1 MIFGYFAAD
10 GLPYVQ
16 GRLILPSLRFYGTVD
31 FLIDTGS
38 DTTILH
44 PGDAIDLRFP
54 FEMLANP
61 MEVVSVGG
69 VQDYYSENGII
80 VFDDD
85 GAALELEVELFVAKP
100 QPDLE
105 GLDSLLGR
113 DILNQL
119 GMEYN
124 FPRRRIR
131 LAI

>member
-16 GRLILPSLRFYGTVD
+16 GRLIVPNLRFSGTVD

-54 FEMLANP
+54 FDMLANP
-61 MEVVSVGG
+61 VEVISVGG
-69 VQDYYSENGII
+69 VQNYYSENGII
-80 VFDDD
+80 VFD
-85 GAALELEVELFVAKP
+85 GAGTSLEMEVELFVAKP
-100 QPDLE
+100 RPELE
-105 GLDSLLGR
+105 ELDSLLGR
-113 DILNQL
+113 DILNQF

-124 FPRRRIR
+124 FPRRRIW
-131 LAI
+131 LTI